1 VEGGA
6 TLLVSGAFDRMDGA
20 EAEPLTIRE
29 NLLKWPEGEARLVY
43 GGVKTTFLDRS
54 RGGSWEERALGKGR
68 ILFSPL
74 PLELNDNVQ
83 AVGDLYRYALKIA
96 GVPPAYTTSLQ
107 DPGILICPTRFP
119 HATLYVLASESSQEA
134 VSFRDRASGKEFA
147 GRLGPGR
154 AALLLVGDDGNLLAS
169 YNWGAR

>member
-1 VEGGA
+1 
-6 TLLVSGAFDRMDGA
+6 
-20 EAEPLTIRE
+20 
-29 NLLKWPEGEARLVY
+29 
-43 GGVKTTFLDRS
+43 LDRS
-54 RGGSWEERALGKGR
+54 GASSWDEKALGKGR

-74 PLELNDNVQ
+74 PLELNDNLQ
-83 AVGDLYRYALKIA
+83 AVGDVYRYALKIA
-96 GVPPAYTTSLQ
+96 GVATAYTTGLQ

-147 GRLGPGR
+147 GRLEPGR
-154 AALLLVGDDGNLLAS
+154 AALLLVGEDGSLLAS